1 MISAKQKDTKST
13 HRIQLYMNN
22 EQYEKAMTETI
33 SFKIASKRIKYLG
46 RNLTK
51 ELKDFYNES

>member
-33 SFKIASKRIKYLG
+33 SFKIASKRIKYLR
-46 RNLTK
+46 RN
-51 ELKDFYNES
+51 

>member
-1 MISAKQKDTKST
+1 
-13 HRIQLYMNN
+13 MNN

-51 ELKDFYNES
+51 ELKGLDSENYKIFDEGNLR